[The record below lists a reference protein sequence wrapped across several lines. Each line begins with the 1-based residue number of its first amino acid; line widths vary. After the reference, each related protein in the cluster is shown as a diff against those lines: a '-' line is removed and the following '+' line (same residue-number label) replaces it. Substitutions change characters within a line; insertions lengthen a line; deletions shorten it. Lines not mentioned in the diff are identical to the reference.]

1 MSQVCSEHD
10 AFWLLASVVED
21 LLPNY
26 YGSMAG
32 LQVGLEK

>member
-10 AFWLLASVVED
+10 AFWLLAAVVED